1 MDVLRQ
7 LANGARVCGIA
18 IFPPVLNSI
27 FKFGGRRATVK
38 SPVPRARMDPVN
50 WISLPVSWVGV
61 FHFFVKF
68 SGGLGPE
75 NWQILTKKSLKC
87 YLSEQKFI
95 YSVCMSKITS
105 CKKEKKQL
113 RQLHQEKTTNYNQL

>member
-1 MDVLRQ
+1 M
-7 LANGARVCGIA
+7 CGIA
-18 IFPPVLNSI
+18 ISSFEFNFQI
-27 FKFGGRRATVK
+27 WRAAGDSKK
-38 SPVPRARMDPVN
+38 SCASRVRMDPVN

-105 CKKEKKQL
+105 FKKEKKQL